1 MKFVPVHH
9 CSVKDLKLIIHNKE
23 NWQSWLKKMDGK
35 RVRVT
40 IDVEKDQRSLKQN
53 SFYWMYLSLVENE
66 TGTPAED
73 VHEIAKRKFLRP
85 RFVKFKNEEIKLP
98 ASTTRL
104 DKLDFNKYM
113 DKISEM
119 TGVPIPNPD
128 DVKL

>member
-9 CSVKDLKLIIHNKE
+9 GIIQNGNLALYNKDRWK
-23 NWQSWLKKMDGK
+23 SWLKKLDGQ
-35 RVRVT
+35 RVRITV
-40 IDVEKDQRSLKQN
+40 DKEKDIRTLKQN
-53 SFYWMYLSLVENE
+53 SFYWLYLGLVEEE

-73 VHEIAKRKFLRP
+73 IHEIAKRKFLRP
-85 RFVKFKNEEIKLP
+85 RFVKFKKEEIKLP
-98 ASTTRL
+98 ASTTNL

-128 DVKL
+128 DVKI